1 MKAVAIILLLAVACA
16 RAEVIDSSSHRFR
29 VETIA
34 DGLDHP
40 WAVAQL
46 PDGRFLVTERR
57 GRLLL
62 IDKPGAAPREVAGV
76 PAVVARGQGG
86 LLDVA
91 LHPGYAENG
100 WIYLAYSKPVGEGSL
115 TAIARGKLQDDRLTE
130 LEMIFDPPSDQ
141 ATGSGLHFGCRMAFD
156 GRGHIFFSIGDRGG
170 PTNADNL
177 AQSLGSV
184 TGKIHRLHDDGRVPA
199 DNPFVSRKD
208 AMPSIWAYGSRN
220 AQGLVYDTASG
231 RLWET
236 EHGPRGGDELN
247 IIEKNKN
254 FGWPFVTLGR
264 PYAERNLQGDN
275 FFSTIYGEHSNFT
288 PPIFSWAPS
297 IGVSQLVL
305 IPKNSNFNKNLQG
318 NLLVSSLKDL
328 SVYSLKVELKPNG
341 SFSRI
346 LYSERIYI
354 GHRIRDMENYN
365 GRIILSTDTGEI
377 IFLDGIS
384 GDLNGSF
391 PTAS

>member
-1 MKAVAIILLLAVACA
+1 M
-16 RAEVIDSSSHRFR
+16 
-29 VETIA
+29 
-34 DGLDHP
+34 
-40 WAVAQL
+40 
-46 PDGRFLVTERR
+46 
-57 GRLLL
+57 
-62 IDKPGAAPREVAGV
+62 
-76 PAVVARGQGG
+76 
-86 LLDVA
+86 
-91 LHPGYAENG
+91 
-100 WIYLAYSKPVGEGSL
+100 
-115 TAIARGKLQDDRLTE
+115 
-130 LEMIFDPPSDQ
+130 
-141 ATGSGLHFGCRMAFD
+141 
-156 GRGHIFFSIGDRGG
+156 
-170 PTNADNL
+170 
-177 AQSLGSV
+177 
-184 TGKIHRLHDDGRVPA
+184 
-199 DNPFVSRKD
+199 
-208 AMPSIWAYGSRN
+208 
-220 AQGLVYDTASG
+220 
-231 RLWET
+231 
-236 EHGPRGGDELN
+236 
-247 IIEKNKN
+247 
-254 FGWPFVTLGR
+254 TLGR

-365 GRIILSTDTGEI
+365 GRIILSTDSGEI

-391 PTAS
+391 PTVS

>member
-1 MKAVAIILLLAVACA
+1 MKAAAIILFLALASA
-16 RAEVIDSSSHRFR
+16 RCEVIDSSSHRFR

-76 PAVVARGQGG
+76 PVVVARGQGG

-141 ATGSGLHFGCRMAFD
+141 ATGSGSHFGCRMAFD

-177 AQSLGSV
+177 AQNLGSV

-220 AQGLVYDTASG
+220 AQGLVHDTGSG

-247 IIEKNKN
+247 IIRKGANY
-254 FGWPFVTLGR
+254 GWPLAGYGINYSGTTITKNESLPGMEDPVVQWTPVIAASGLALYR
-264 PYAERNLQGDN
+264 GDK
-275 FFSTIYGEHSNFT
+275 F
-288 PPIFSWAPS
+288 PRWR
-297 IGVSQLVL
+297 
-305 IPKNSNFNKNLQG
+305 G
-318 NLLVSSLKDL
+318 NLFAGGLASEKLVRLEL
-328 SVYSLKVELKPNG
+328 SDATVAEQEIVLQDTG
-341 SFSRI
+341 
-346 LYSERIYI
+346 
-354 GHRIRDMENYN
+354 RIRDVRSFDD
-365 GRIILSTDTGEI
+365 G
-377 IFLDGIS
+377 FLYVVYDEPGKVVRLVPA
-384 GDLNGSF
+384 D
-391 PTAS
+391 